1 MNQALSLKLRNEF
14 LRLLFRD
21 CEEAF
26 ICQMNVAIKEFKYC
40 KKDNSS
46 EYRKTQADKFAA
58 KNNDCASQIIQEHF
72 EAIADE
78 MPIVF
83 NLYHEKN
90 NAIRELIKNKF
101 DKLVQVRTHA
111 CPAAIT
117 PTVWKKHWL
126 GRYFLGDYDFYLNW
140 LSNKS
145 LVVHVKSCMSE
156 LCNEIIAAVF
166 TLTEGNS
173 SGHE

>member
-1 MNQALSLKLRNEF
+1 MNQTLSLKLRNEI

-21 CEEAF
+21 CEEGF
-26 ICQMNVAIKEFKYC
+26 VSQMNVAIKEFKYC
-40 KKDNSS
+40 KKDNSP

-58 KNNDCASQIIQEHF
+58 KSNDCAFKIIQEHF

-78 MPIVF
+78 LPIVF

-90 NAIRELIKNKF
+90 DAIREMIKNEF
-101 DKLVQVRTHA
+101 DKLVQVRTYA

-117 PTVWKKHWL
+117 PTVWRKHWL

-145 LVVHVKSCMSE
+145 LIVHVKSCMSE
-156 LCNEIIAAVF
+156 LCSEIITTVF
-166 TLTEGNS
+166 GMVAGNALEQ
-173 SGHE
+173 G